1 MEDCKKTC
9 LPARKIPK
17 TSLSNIVR
25 DLFDLQ
31 ETGTDPEHGRAFRFE
46 VEALRQE
53 LRAAKEERRRAEHE
67 KQSMRKEL
75 DRVLAAKQEE
85 MDEVIRGVMVE
96 MREGEEEMRRAR
108 ELAVA
113 AKVRLASQL

>member
-1 MEDCKKTC
+1 M
-9 LPARKIPK
+9 
-17 TSLSNIVR
+17 
-25 DLFDLQ
+25 FGLQ
-31 ETGTDPEHGRAFRFE
+31 ETSKDPEHLRALKFE
-46 VEALRQE
+46 VDALRQE
-53 LRAAKEERRRAEHE
+53 LRASKEDRRRAEHE

-75 DRVLAAKQEE
+75 DHVLAAKQEE

-113 AKVRLASQL
+113 AKVRDQAQLL